1 MHIDKEDK
9 LTVINDK
16 ISEALNYAEELKMM
30 LENNIV
36 SEDQIEHLSFV
47 RSDQIRILSVLNSIP
62 YSLKCSIIQ
71 LFQLSVCLLIKY
83 KRQSVLFF
91 SQSI

>member
-47 RSDQIRILSVLNSIP
+47 RSDQIRILSVLNSI
-62 YSLKCSIIQ
+62 LND
-71 LFQLSVCLLIKY
+71 LENGL
-83 KRQSVLFF
+83 
-91 SQSI
+91 